1 MYKGNRYHSHLQYL
15 ERFVKKLDRS
25 KSEEDIRRGS
35 QKKGRII
42 TLASGAVKR
51 VAA

>member
-1 MYKGNRYHSHLQYL
+1 MANGHRYYRHLVYL
-15 ERFVKKLDRS
+15 ERLHTKVDRS

-42 TLASGAVKR
+42 TLPSGAVKR
-51 VAA
+51 IKT